1 MNEEKRGRQAV
12 MTGAGNGLK
21 RRHHWFIVALVLLI
35 MAGAGFAAFYLGFS
49 KGAASVQTD
58 PGFEIA
64 PPESLEGEWNIFI
77 EVLERLQGGF
87 LYPLDWPEIVRG
99 AVRGAVEAL
108 GDPRTGFY
116 DEQELENFMIQT
128 TGSFGGI
135 GVRIVEVD
143 GEIVVFETIP
153 GSPAA
158 AAGVFPGDRLRRAG
172 GHDLTGAGVE
182 RAAEILRGEK
192 GSSITLSL
200 QRPGREDEF
209 DLALERDEIT
219 VETVFSR
226 WEEKGLGYIQISNFD
241 SHTGASFARELLHL
255 ESEGLRQGLLLDLRD
270 NPGGLVEEAVKVAK
284 LIVPE
289 GEITRLVG
297 RGGKVRDIHYSSAP
311 QKDYPILVLVN
322 EESASAAEILAGA
335 LQESG
340 ALLVGAKTYGKATVQ
355 HLERLSGG
363 GALLLTVAR
372 YLTPSG
378 KDIDGKGLEPD
389 LTVEM
394 PALMKYYR
402 HFLPGRLSRDDCG
415 AEVKLLQ
422 EMLAEL
428 GYPCGL
434 EGCLDEVTAAAL
446 GSFQAAAGLEPSGE
460 FDDVTWIQLREA
472 FEESARHRDPQLL
485 RAIELIREPKKRA
498 LLEGKNN

>member
-1 MNEEKRGRQAV
+1 MSGDRG
-12 MTGAGNGLK
+12 GGK
-21 RRHHWFIVALVLLI
+21 SRRTWLIAVLLLLI
-35 MAGAGFAAFYLGFS
+35 TTGTGLAAYHLGFS
-49 KGAASVQTD
+49 RGVSSVETD
-58 PGFEIA
+58 PGYELGL
-64 PPESLEGEWNIFI
+64 PESLEEEWNIFI
-77 EVLERLQGGF
+77 EVLERLQSGF
-87 LYPLDWPEIVRG
+87 LYPLDLPEVVRG
-99 AVRGAVEAL
+99 AVRGVVESL

-116 DEQELENFMIQT
+116 DEQELENFLIQT

-143 GEIVVFETIP
+143 NEIVVFETIP
-153 GSPAA
+153 GSPAS
-158 AAGVFPGDRLRRAG
+158 AAGVFPGDRICRAG

-192 GSSITLSL
+192 GSSVTLSL
-200 QRPGREDEF
+200 KRPGREDE
-209 DLALERDEIT
+209 LALVLERDEIKM
-219 VETVFSR
+219 ETVFSR
-226 WEEKGLGYIQISNFD
+226 WEEAGLGYIQISSFD
-241 SHTGASFARELLHL
+241 SRTGGSFAEQLLLL
-255 ESEGLRQGLLLDLRD
+255 ESEGLRKGLILDLRD

-297 RGGKVRDIHYSSAP
+297 RGGKVRDIHYSNAP
-311 QKDYPILVLVN
+311 EKDYPILVLVN

-363 GALLLTVAR
+363 SALLLTVAR

-402 HFLPGRLSRDDCG
+402 YFLPGRLSRDDCG

-428 GYPCGL
+428 GYPCGA
-434 EGCLDEVTAAAL
+434 EGCLDKATAAAL
-446 GSFQAAAGLEPSGE
+446 SSFQTAAGLEPSGE
-460 FDDVTWIQLREA
+460 FDDLTWVHLREA
-472 FEESARHRDPQLL
+472 FEKIARHRDPQLL
-485 RAIELIREPKKRA
+485 RAIELIREPGERA
-498 LLEGKNN
+498 LLEGKDN